1 MERYQ
6 KIMVINGLLVLTVA
20 MLSGFM
26 LMFLLIGGLEVWP
39 GRILQIPVYGSEAGW
54 VRAHSGGV
62 TNGLLVLIIGA
73 ILPNL
78 NLGSFSKKLVCYG
91 FVYVAWSFTI
101 FYWFGNA
108 AGNRALTLGD
118 NPLGSTD
125 VFGLIGFIPA
135 LPSVFIVIVVLL
147 LCLRGCRERGV

>member
-1 MERYQ
+1 MEHYQ

-26 LMFLLIGGLEVWP
+26 LIFSLIGGLEVWP

-54 VRAHSGGV
+54 VRAHSGGI
-62 TNGLLVLIIGA
+62 TNGLLVLIIGV

-78 NLGSFSKKLVCYG
+78 SLGLLFKKLVCYG

-108 AGNRALTLGD
+108 ASNRALTLGD
-118 NPLGSTD
+118 NPLGNTD

-135 LPSVFIVIVVLL
+135 LPSVFIVIIVLL
-147 LCLRGCRERGV
+147 LCLLGCRERG

>member
-20 MLSGFM
+20 MLSVFM

-39 GRILQIPVYGSEAGW
+39 GKILQIPVYCSEAGW

-78 NLGSFSKKLVCYG
+78 KLGSLSKKLVCYG
-91 FVYVAWSFTI
+91 FVYVAWSSH
-101 FYWFGNA
+101 
-108 AGNRALTLGD
+108 LT
-118 NPLGSTD
+118 SCT
-125 VFGLIGFIPA
+125 A
-135 LPSVFIVIVVLL
+135 S
-147 LCLRGCRERGV
+147 

>member
-39 GRILQIPVYGSEAGW
+39 GKILQIPVYGSEAGW

-78 NLGSFSKKLVCYG
+78 NLGSLSKKLVCYS

-108 AGNRALTLGD
+108 ADNRALTLGD

-135 LPSVFIVIVVLL
+135 LPSVFIVVVVLL
-147 LCLRGCRERGV
+147 LCVQGCREREV

>member
-78 NLGSFSKKLVCYG
+78 NLGSLSKKLVCYG
-91 FVYVAWSFTI
+91 FVYVGWSFTI

-147 LCLRGCRERGV
+147 LCVQGCKERRV

>member
-78 NLGSFSKKLVCYG
+78 NLGALSKKLVCYG

-118 NPLGSTD
+118 NPLGGTD

-147 LCLRGCRERGV
+147 LCVQGCRERGL

>member
-78 NLGSFSKKLVCYG
+78 NLGALSKKLVCYG

-118 NPLGSTD
+118 NPLGGSD

-147 LCLRGCRERGV
+147 LCVQGCRERGL

>member
-78 NLGSFSKKLVCYG
+78 KLGSFSKKLVCYG

>member
-147 LCLRGCRERGV
+147 LCVQGCRERGL

>member
-62 TNGLLVLIIGA
+62 TNGLLVLMIGA

-78 NLGSFSKKLVCYG
+78 NLGALSKKLVCYG

-108 AGNRALTLGD
+108 ACNRALTLGD
-118 NPLGSTD
+118 NPLGGTD

-147 LCLRGCRERGV
+147 LCVQGCRERGL

>member
-6 KIMVINGLLVLTVA
+6 KIMIINGLLVLTVA

-147 LCLRGCRERGV
+147 LCVQGCRERGL

>member
-62 TNGLLVLIIGA
+62 TNGLLVLMIGA

-78 NLGSFSKKLVCYG
+78 NLGALSKKLVCYG

-118 NPLGSTD
+118 NPLGGTD

-147 LCLRGCRERGV
+147 LCVQGCRERGL